1 MECPNFYLVDSKHPE
16 TTIHKHQEEI
26 MKYMCLGYMEEQ
38 KWDDMPE
45 NERNA
50 WMEECCAYDAVL
62 RKNGHFIGGEA
73 LESVRLSTTLKYRD
87 GKVSITDGP
96 YAETKEQLGGVLIL
110 EAADL
115 NEAIQLI
122 SKHPGLRAGSFEIR
136 PIANILPE
144 DTPRISDPK

>member
-1 MECPNFYLVDSKHPE
+1 
-16 TTIHKHQEEI
+16 

-50 WMEECCAYDAVL
+50 WMEECFAYDSVL
-62 RKNGHFIGGEA
+62 KKNGHFIGGEA

-115 NEAIQLI
+115 NEAIQLM
-122 SKHPGLRAGSFEIR
+122 SKHPGLRGGGSFEIR
-136 PIANILPE
+136 PIANCPSE
-144 DTPRISDPK
+144 DIPRMSDPK

>member
-1 MECPNFYLVDSKHPE
+1 LVDPKHPE

-38 KWDDMPE
+38 KWDDMPV

-50 WMEECCAYDAVL
+50 WMEECFAYDSVL
-62 RKNGHFIGGEA
+62 KKNGHFIGGEA

-115 NEAIQLI
+115 NEAIQLM
-122 SKHPGLRAGSFEIR
+122 SKHPGLRGGGSFEIR
-136 PIANILPE
+136 PIGNCPSE
-144 DTPRISDPK
+144 DIPRMSDPK

>member
-1 MECPNFYLVDSKHPE
+1 LVDPKHPE

-50 WMEECCAYDAVL
+50 WMEECFAYDSVL
-62 RKNGHFIGGEA
+62 KKNGHFVGGEA

-115 NEAIQLI
+115 NEAIQLM
-122 SKHPGLRAGSFEIR
+122 SKHPGLRGGGSFEIR
-136 PIANILPE
+136 PIANCPSE
-144 DTPRISDPK
+144 DIPRMSDPK